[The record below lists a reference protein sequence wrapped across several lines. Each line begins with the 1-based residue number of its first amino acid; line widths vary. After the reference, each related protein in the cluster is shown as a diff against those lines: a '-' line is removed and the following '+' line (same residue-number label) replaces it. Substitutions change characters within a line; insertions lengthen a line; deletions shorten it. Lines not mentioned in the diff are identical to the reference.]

1 MVGFVRK
8 FEQQIILVRVINFQ
22 RNITMKLN
30 QRYYRFLFVSLG
42 LILAIFFSLTSC
54 TNNLDISNKT
64 ERNNGVNSSKL
75 EQIVSSN
82 ELKVGYLVFP
92 PAITKDSAN
101 NKLGGHYIETIKE
114 IARLNNWQLKFIET
128 DWANFSAGLNSG
140 RFDLSIVPTFVTVPR
155 ALSVYFTR
163 PLFFAGNSAIV
174 RINDERFTTIES
186 IDREGVKVAVTQGEA
201 GDEYAKANFNKAE
214 IISFSGSD
222 QSLAFQAVVSGRADV
237 ALGDA
242 YVTSQF
248 TSRNAKQVKDLFAN
262 IPYNLTPVSWAV
274 KRGEDELLNFID
286 SSLESLDFQGKL
298 LEWEKQSG
306 ANWLHLKK
314 VWQFTNN

>member
-1 MVGFVRK
+1 
-8 FEQQIILVRVINFQ
+8 
-22 RNITMKLN
+22 MKLDR
-30 QRYYRFLFVSLG
+30 RYYRFLFVSLG
-42 LILAIFFSLTSC
+42 LIIAIFFSLTSC
-54 TNNLDISNKT
+54 TNNSAISNST
-64 ERNNGVNSSKL
+64 DRNNNINSSKL
-75 EQIVSSN
+75 EQIITSN

-92 PAITKDSAN
+92 PTITKNPAN
-101 NKLGGHYIETIKE
+101 NELGGHYIETIKE

-128 DWANFSAGLNSG
+128 DWAGFSAGLNSG

-174 RINDERFTTIES
+174 RINDDRFTTIES

-201 GDEYAKANFNKAE
+201 GDEYAKANFKKAE
-214 IISFSGSD
+214 IVSFSGSD
-222 QSLAFQAVVSGRADV
+222 QSLAFQAVISGRADV

-248 TSRNAKQVKDLFAN
+248 TSKNVKRVKDLFAN
-262 IPYNLTPVSWAV
+262 NPYNLTPVSWAV

-286 SSLESLDFQGKL
+286 NSLESLDFQGKL
-298 LEWEKQSG
+298 LEWEKQSD
-306 ANWLHLKK
+306 ANWLHLEK